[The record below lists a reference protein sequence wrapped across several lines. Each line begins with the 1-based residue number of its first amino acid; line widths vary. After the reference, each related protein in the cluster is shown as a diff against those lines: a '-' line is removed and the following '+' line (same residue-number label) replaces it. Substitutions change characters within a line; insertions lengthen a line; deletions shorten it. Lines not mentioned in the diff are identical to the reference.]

1 MNKRF
6 TLKQYSTAA
15 AVLLAPAAAF
25 SQAVYTDIDPDVILD
40 EPGETFG
47 IDLDEDGL
55 NDFNFFNKS
64 FTTTVF
70 YMDLANVKALFVGAF
85 DSAENGIVG
94 NYVTFSGGYFYNR
107 PYAMLINEQIDSSVQ
122 FFNDNYQTMAKE
134 IDKFYSPFENTH
146 VGNWFTWGSN
156 ILNHYIGF
164 RFSDIEY
171 VKRYGWIRCSVIDSG
186 RTLIIHDYAYESKP
200 ETPILTG
207 DTIGDTTTVSIQ
219 EGEFSGLTVY
229 SFGNSVFI
237 STPLNDIQ
245 YRILNLQGELI
256 LNGRV
261 TSGSYKLDLNTAAS
275 GIYLVECHQEEMRKT
290 FKIFIEN

>member
-134 IDKFYSPFENTH
+134 IDKFYS
-146 VGNWFTWGSN
+146 
-156 ILNHYIGF
+156 
-164 RFSDIEY
+164 
-171 VKRYGWIRCSVIDSG
+171 
-186 RTLIIHDYAYESKP
+186 
-200 ETPILTG
+200 
-207 DTIGDTTTVSIQ
+207 
-219 EGEFSGLTVY
+219 
-229 SFGNSVFI
+229 
-237 STPLNDIQ
+237 
-245 YRILNLQGELI
+245 
-256 LNGRV
+256 
-261 TSGSYKLDLNTAAS
+261 
-275 GIYLVECHQEEMRKT
+275 
-290 FKIFIEN
+290 